1 VFQITT
7 TDQFMN
13 FKTFCPARLTQLFHR
28 TVVQFQKNWSAIA
41 ITSIAIFIQGCKF
54 FEPLEVS
61 TVAAVPHPTNYE
73 ILSSRNNPS
82 RAILQASGWIEPDP
96 FPIRV
101 TSLYDG
107 VVKEVFVLEGE
118 LISAG
123 QKLASLVDEDVRLA
137 VKLAEKEVLAQKSKE
152 DEMESLLS
160 LQRLSLAKAKKENL
174 KVQSLFHEQQD
185 YTARLESLPKGSIR
199 SFDLNQSRYKR
210 DTAKFASEAALYNEK
225 IAKEQIELLSRK
237 LISQKQQT
245 KIAEIHLEKANL
257 DLNRTVIFSPVSAR
271 ILKLFAQPGKRL
283 MRSMDAPDASTVVSL
298 YQEDKLQARIDVPLA
313 DASKLVVGQEVEI
326 TCSMLPDSKFKGKLS
341 RIVGEADLQRNTLQV
356 KVKILNPDTNLRPE
370 MLCRAKFF
378 QMKNNDENNTKT
390 RSLGVFVPQSLQ
402 QDKETSQGN
411 LWVIG
416 KDGKTAEIRE
426 VEFGT
431 EIINQYILVLKG
443 LNAGDQ
449 IILNPPNDLQSGDL
463 VKISAIK

>member
-1 VFQITT
+1 MSQITT
-7 TDQFMN
+7 TDQIMN

-28 TVVQFQKNWSAIA
+28 TVVQFQKNWRAIA
-41 ITSIAIFIQGCKF
+41 TTSITIFSQGCKF

-61 TVAAVPHPTNYE
+61 TVAAVPHPTTYE
-73 ILSSRNNPS
+73 DLSSSNNPS
-82 RAILQASGWIEPDP
+82 RVTLQASGWIEPDP

-123 QKLASLVDEDVRLA
+123 QKLVSLVDEDVRLA
-137 VKLAEKEVLAQKSKE
+137 VKLAEQEVLAQESKE
-152 DEMESLLS
+152 GEMESLLS

-210 DTAKFASEAALYNEK
+210 DTAKFASEAAFYNEK
-225 IAKEQIELLSRK
+225 IAQDQIELLSRK
-237 LISQKQQT
+237 LLSQKQQT

-257 DLNRTVIFSPVSAR
+257 DLNRTEIFSPVSAR

-298 YQEDKLQARIDVPLA
+298 YEEDKLQARIDVPLA

-326 TCSMLPDSKFKGKLS
+326 TCSMLPDIKFKGKLS

-356 KVKILNPDTNLRPE
+356 KVKILNPDSNLRPE

-378 QMKNNDENNTKT
+378 PMENNDENNTKIT
-390 RSLGVFVPQSLQ
+390 SLGVFVPQSLQ